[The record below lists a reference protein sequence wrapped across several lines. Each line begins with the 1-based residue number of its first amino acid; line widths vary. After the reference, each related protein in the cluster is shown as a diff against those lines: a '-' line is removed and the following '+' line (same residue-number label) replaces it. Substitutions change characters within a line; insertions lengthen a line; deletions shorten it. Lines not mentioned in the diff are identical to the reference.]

1 MTKPRSDPKPSPEAR
16 SRAAKPKRGDARRNR
31 ERLLAAATD
40 AFRDADEQVSLEAIA
55 RRAGVGIGTLYRHFP
70 AREDL
75 VEAVYL
81 SELDRLVAS
90 APDLLADR
98 PPDLA
103 LRAWMDRFV
112 DWVAGKQGMVETLRA
127 MFASGA
133 LVRSAMQER
142 LVATIA
148 GFLDAGAAARSL
160 REDVEP
166 ADVLRSLIGLITVG
180 GAGPDHSSLDRTL
193 DLLVDGLRHRHDR

>member
-1 MTKPRSDPKPSPEAR
+1 MTSPPPSPKPSSGP
-16 SRAAKPKRGDARRNR
+16 SSQNGKPRRGDARRNR
-31 ERLLAAATD
+31 ERLLAAATE
-40 AFRDADEQVSLEAIA
+40 AFREADEQVSLEAIA
-55 RRAGVGIGTLYRHFP
+55 KRARVGIGTLYRHFP
-70 AREDL
+70 TREDL

-90 APDLLADR
+90 GAELLAAE

-133 LVRSAMQER
+133 LVRSEMQER
-142 LVATIA
+142 LTATIA
-148 GFLDAGAAARSL
+148 EFLHAGGSL
-160 REDVEP
+160 RDDVEA

-193 DLLVDGLRHRHDR
+193 DLLLDGLRRPAAV

>member
-1 MTKPRSDPKPSPEAR
+1 MTKPKSHSKLSPEAR
-16 SRAAKPKRGDARRNR
+16 SRAAKPRRGDARRNR

-40 AFRDADEQVSLEAIA
+40 AFREADEQVSLEAVA
-55 RRAGVGIGTLYRHFP
+55 KRAGVGIGTLYRHFP

-90 APDLLADR
+90 GAELLAR
-98 PPDLA
+98 EPPDLA

-112 DWVAGKQGMVETLRA
+112 EWVAGKQGMVETLRA

-133 LVRSAMQER
+133 LVRSEMQER

-148 GFLDAGAAARSL
+148 RFLAAGDGSL
-160 REDVEP
+160 RDDVEA

-193 DLLVDGLRHRHDR
+193 DLLVDGLRHRAAR

>member
-1 MTKPRSDPKPSPEAR
+1 MTIPRSDPKPSPQA
-16 SRAAKPKRGDARRNR
+16 SSQAAKPRRGDARRNR

-40 AFRDADEQVSLEAIA
+40 AFREADEQVSLEAVA
-55 RRAGVGIGTLYRHFP
+55 KRAGVGIGTLYRHFP
-70 AREDL
+70 TREDL

-90 APDLLADR
+90 GAELLAR
-98 PPDLA
+98 EPPDLA

-112 DWVAGKQGMVETLRA
+112 EWVAGKQGMVGTLRA

-133 LVRSAMQER
+133 LVRSEMQER

-148 GFLDAGAAARSL
+148 EFLAARGGSL
-160 REDVEP
+160 RDDVEA

-180 GAGPDHSSLDRTL
+180 GAGPDDSSLDRTL
-193 DLLVDGLRHRHDR
+193 DLLVDGLRYRAAR